1 MEKTISSK
9 YFKKEENKRG
19 EKRMSKEKKKQVKRE
34 KGITLVA
41 LVITVVVM
49 LILAGVAIAAVVD
62 GDGLFSKTRQAAETY
77 ENATDKESYMLENL
91 MGQIDH
97 YIEGG
102 TSSGGNDQESG
113 EGSPIASVVEV
124 GDFVNYDAGT
134 WNQSTDTS
142 KIQSSG
148 GTVTWSSNLS
158 KSQGQFGG
166 FTNGQSRNS
175 NSTPYSTSYTPDYSG
190 WRVWDID
197 ESTGEIT
204 LISAGHPETYYHAS
218 GGNAQASKNILRNRD
233 WSMYENE
240 YAKSGSAEVLT
251 KEEFDRW
258 YKKYIDS
265 SVDDTYDVSTF
276 PTASEQPLITL
287 AENGSYYWLASSGG
301 TINLSC
307 VLPNVRF
314 VSNSYGYAY
323 GVRVL
328 VSLESDVQVKQGT
341 ATEGVTT
348 WDIVGN

>member
-1 MEKTISSK
+1 
-9 YFKKEENKRG
+9 
-19 EKRMSKEKKKQVKRE
+19 MSKEKKKQVKRE

-62 GDGLFSKTRQAAETY
+62 GDGLFSKTRQAAEAY

-91 MGQIDH
+91 IGQIDH

-102 TSSGGNDQESG
+102 TSGGGDITEG
-113 EGSPIASVVEV
+113 EEGTPIASVVSV
-124 GDFVNYDAGT
+124 GDYVNYDAGVWT
-134 WNQSTDTS
+134 EADFNKITSSAGSPTVNKSTDLPT
-142 KIQSSG
+142 
-148 GTVTWSSNLS
+148 T
-158 KSQGQFGG
+158 QGQFGG
-166 FTNGQSRNS
+166 FTAGQSRNS
-175 NSTPYSTSYTPDYSG
+175 NSTPYSTSWTPDYEG

-218 GGNAQASKNILRNRD
+218 GENAQASTDILRNRD

-265 SVDDTYDVSTF
+265 SVDDTWDVSTF
-276 PTASEQPLITL
+276 PAASTQPLITL
-287 AENGSYYWLASSGG
+287 AENGSYFWLASPYDADYLYIVYPS
-301 TINLSC
+301 S
-307 VLPNVRF
+307 RF
-314 VSNSYGYAY
+314 VDNINNRAI

-328 VSLESDVQVKQGT
+328 VSLESDVQVKEGT
-341 ATEGVTT
+341 ATGGVTT